1 MVNITDT
8 FTKMY
13 GRPPSQTELGAMMKL
28 QAEQSILRRLK
39 NHQPVQ
45 TYKPAGKVGRPK
57 TAKPKR
63 PNPRPSKLTRSI
75 NKLMLYLLTDDQ
87 IVDALGIT
95 RKEFDAQVKKYTLP
109 NLKLDGG
116 QPKFK

>member
-13 GRPPSQTELGAMMKL
+13 GRPPTQTEVSAMMKL
-28 QAEQSILRRLK
+28 KAEQDLARKLRK
-39 NHQPVQ
+39 YEPVQ
-45 TYKPAGKVGRPK
+45 TYKPTGKAGRPK
-57 TAKPKR
+57 SAKPKR
-63 PNPRPSKLTRSI
+63 PNPRPSKLTRTI
-75 NKLMLYLLTDDQ
+75 NKLMLYLLSDDQ

-95 RKEFDAQVKKYTLP
+95 RKEFDAQVARYRLP

-116 QPKFK
+116 QPQCK